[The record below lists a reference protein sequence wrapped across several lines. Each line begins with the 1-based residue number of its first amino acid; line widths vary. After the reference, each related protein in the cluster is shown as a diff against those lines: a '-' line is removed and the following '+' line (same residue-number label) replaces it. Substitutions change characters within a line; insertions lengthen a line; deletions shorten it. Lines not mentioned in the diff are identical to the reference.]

1 MTLRNL
7 IYVTGVAA
15 LIFVLGD
22 LFAAAQLANT
32 LGGSLNPF
40 GVGLVQ
46 VRGGVGLLYVFLAYF
61 SRKAND
67 NALRQVVGPTM
78 MWGFVAQFIP
88 ILRTFAP
95 VVAGVGK
102 MGYRQFATY
111 NIVGAILWVGSMTL
125 AGYLLGS
132 LVPNIEKQIHYVVA
146 GVIAVSLMPPAIA
159 WLRRRRSK
167 EMV

>member
-22 LFAAAQLANT
+22 LFAAATQANM
-32 LGGSLNPF
+32 LGGNLDAF

-61 SRKAND
+61 SRKADD

-88 ILRTFAP
+88 ILYLILT
-95 VVAGVGK
+95 GV
-102 MGYRQFATY
+102 FNATAWIF
-111 NIVGAILWVGSMTL
+111 IVLGIIFISAYV
-125 AGYLLGS
+125 YLLYLQPS
-132 LVPNIEKQIHYVVA
+132 
-146 GVIAVSLMPPAIA
+146 
-159 WLRRRRSK
+159 RR
-167 EMV
+167 

>member
-22 LFAAAQLANT
+22 LFAAAPLANM
-32 LGGSLNPF
+32 LGGNLDPF

-61 SRKAND
+61 SRKADD

-78 MWGFVAQFIP
+78 LWGFVGQFIP
-88 ILRTFAP
+88 ILYLILT
-95 VVAGVGK
+95 GV
-102 MGYRQFATY
+102 Y
-111 NIVGAILWVGSMTL
+111 NANAWIFILFGIIFIS
-125 AGYLLGS
+125 A
-132 LVPNIEKQIHYVVA
+132 YVYFLYV
-146 GVIAVSLMPPAIA
+146 
-159 WLRRRRSK
+159 RK
-167 EMV
+167 